1 MSDEDIQDKI
11 QDIMAD
17 VRIQS
22 RRQAE
27 KDFILGLFYF
37 FGGGECYEVIDD
49 DGIRKRAVKAI
60 KQEVLDEDPDGNKE
74 RFEVIIDW
82 RLFKRWFG
90 EGRR

>member
-1 MSDEDIQDKI
+1 MIDEEIQDKI

-27 KDFILGLFYF
+27 KDLILGLFYF

-49 DGIRKRAVKAI
+49 DGIRKPAVKAI
-60 KQEVLDEDPDGNKE
+60 KQDVLDEDPDGNKE
-74 RFEVIIDW
+74 RFEVTIDW

-90 EGRR
+90 EERQ